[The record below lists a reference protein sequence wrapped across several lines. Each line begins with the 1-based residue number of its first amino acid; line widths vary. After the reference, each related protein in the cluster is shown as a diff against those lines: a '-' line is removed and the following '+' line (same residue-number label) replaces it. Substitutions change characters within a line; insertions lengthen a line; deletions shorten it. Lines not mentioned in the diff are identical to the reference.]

1 MLFEVDATVALLFGP
16 ELFLLD
22 PALLGRRGR
31 FRLATLFGH
40 VERVADQRGQSF
52 VRGHSILSLASMVT
66 RHDANHSLGIEPWGE
81 FRAQPFALFVADGL

>member
-1 MLFEVDATVALLFGP
+1 
-16 ELFLLD
+16 
-22 PALLGRRGR
+22 
-31 FRLATLFGH
+31 
-40 VERVADQRGQSF
+40 VADQRGQSF